1 MFRRRFASLLLSTL
15 ISTPALASITGV
27 YVANDPGSALLVQ
40 IVQTPDGRLSG
51 RMEAMTVDT
60 SGKLRDR
67 TSVIEGAADH
77 GEVTLSPKSPILLG
91 AAPSMTGHLSGD
103 QLTLSWGGSNYVL
116 KRSGVAAFDIAAQKL
131 KVASLEIK
139 AFRKREA
146 QIAARQALSA
156 QLGQRVTALR
166 TELDSLNE
174 ATPSAAALFRADG
187 DRYDE
192 LAAEIR
198 HRKRQEKAIG
208 YFDTPDAV
216 GRNVRDKYQRA
227 WDDRIDVHNE
237 AISLNS
243 TLRGRIVIAHREA
256 TAIQALCAGQTTDA
270 SDTLTQSCLETRRI
284 DSRLQTLAQN
294 LRQPFEE
301 AEQVYQTA
309 PLSPEPVGRQLLSKL
324 LH

>member
-1 MFRRRFASLLLSTL
+1 MFRRRFASLLLFAL
-15 ISTPALASITGV
+15 ISTPALASVTGV
-27 YVANDPGSALLVQ
+27 YVADDPGSALLVQ

-51 RMEAMTVDT
+51 RMEAMTVDE
-60 SGKLRDR
+60 SGEVSDR

-91 AAPSMTGHLSGD
+91 AAPSMTGHLSGR

-116 KRSGVAAFDIAAQKL
+116 KRSSSAAFDATAQKL
-131 KVASLEIK
+131 KAASIEFK

-146 QIAARQALSA
+146 QVAARQALSA
-156 QLGQRVTALR
+156 QLSQRVTALR
-166 TELDSLNE
+166 TELDSLNK
-174 ATPSAAALFRADG
+174 AIPSAVALFRADG

-208 YFDTPDAV
+208 YFDTADAV
-216 GRNVRDKYQRA
+216 DRNVRDKYQRA
-227 WDDRIDVHNE
+227 WDGRIDIHNE
-237 AISLNS
+237 AMSLNS
-243 TLRGRIVIAHREA
+243 TLSGRIVIARREA
-256 TAIQALCAGQTTDA
+256 TAIQSQCMGQTTDA
-270 SDTLTQSCLETRRI
+270 SDTLTQSCLETGRI

-309 PLSPEPVGRQLLSKL
+309 PLSPESVGRQLLSKL
-324 LH
+324 LR